1 MDTIVDLLTIDT
13 SKYFTTVTKLSPKN
27 KDTQLLVL
35 FYWDTVYRH
44 SLYDCH
50 PIFCLSFP
58 LKSFGQ
64 VSHLISVTRG

>member
-27 KDTQLLVL
+27 KDTQILVL

-50 PIFCLSFP
+50 TIFLSLFP
-58 LKSFGQ
+58 SQKFWSSESFNF
-64 VSHLISVTRG
+64 SY

>member
-35 FYWDTVYRH
+35 FYGDSVQT
-44 SLYDCH
+44 L
-50 PIFCLSFP
+50 PIWLS
-58 LKSFGQ
+58 
-64 VSHLISVTRG
+64 SHLSVSLSLSKVLVKWVI